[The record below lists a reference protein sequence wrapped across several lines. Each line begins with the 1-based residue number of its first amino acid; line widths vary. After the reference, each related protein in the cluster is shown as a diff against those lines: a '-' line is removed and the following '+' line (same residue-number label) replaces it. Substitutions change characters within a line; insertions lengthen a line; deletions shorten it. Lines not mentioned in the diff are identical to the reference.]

1 MERRVRMKHSKKLT
15 IAMAVLLTISLVP
28 FSFAGEPR
36 SKKFLPD
43 IPRAGLK

>member
-1 MERRVRMKHSKKLT
+1 MKQSKKIC
-15 IAMAVLLTISLVP
+15 IAIAVLLTISLVP

-43 IPRAGLK
+43 IPPG